1 MPMCSEARLAVSL
14 LTRRADSGVRIA
26 ELGRLAGIQGSV
38 NNLGLAAVEAGAELG
53 VDTAPKRAGV

>member
-26 ELGRLAGIQGSV
+26 ELGRLAGIRGSV
-38 NNLGLAAVEAGAELG
+38 NLIGLATVDAGAELG
-53 VDTAPKRAGV
+53 IDTAPKRAGV